1 MARPEFPRPGFVALS
16 KFIRLGSLLRPVL
29 AEEDPDVLEILFLL
43 LLLLDLLFFLLLLL
57 RLLLRRCFLLVFLL
71 LERLRPLIPL
81 LPSILFLPASEF
93 RLLNLLALEAEVD
106 DASVLAWQ

>member
-1 MARPEFPRPGFVALS
+1 
-16 KFIRLGSLLRPVL
+16 VL

-43 LLLLDLLFFLLLLL
+43 LLLLDLLFFLLLLLLL

-93 RLLNLLALEAEVD
+93 RLLNLLVLEAEVD